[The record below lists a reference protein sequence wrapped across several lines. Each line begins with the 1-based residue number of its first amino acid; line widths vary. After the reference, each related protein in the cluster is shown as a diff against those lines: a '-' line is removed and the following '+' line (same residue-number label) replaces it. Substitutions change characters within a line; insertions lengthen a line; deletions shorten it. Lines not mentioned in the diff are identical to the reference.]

1 MIRLLFTAL
10 LLSLISFSSL
20 GDWFKAQGQAVIRHN
35 DKQAAR
41 FQATQNALKKALLVA
56 GASVSSIQQVVN
68 GLLTQNELNI
78 RASGNVNSVELIDE
92 IYQADLVT
100 VTIRADIIPTEKQ
113 CFSADYRKGLLLTKA
128 HLKHR
133 EQASVGEVYA
143 LDEQL
148 IENFANQL
156 KQSSRFTDI
165 RLALNKATSFAQLN
179 HNIYDKQIRNLSIS
193 LANLSDSQYILYTEI
208 TDLSFDNKV
217 RNNWQFWQED
227 VFDRNFAMTVYI
239 YDGTNGEVIFE
250 KKYHDSAPWHF
261 ARRAKVDVNGETFWR
276 SEYGAMIT
284 ELLAKATM
292 DIDNSIMCLPTRGK
306 ILQVKGNEILI
317 NLGSRQG
324 VKIGDE
330 FSLLHVNNFVNS
342 QGQTYAGFNVSNYKV
357 KVIQT
362 SQQTAKAITL
372 NHNLLGNIQMNDIV
386 VRY

>member
-250 KKYHDSAPWHF
+250 KKYHDNAPWHF

-292 DIDNSIMCLPTRGK
+292 DIDDSIMCLPTRGK